1 MRNRFV
7 LMLLVFLVHSAV
19 IAEPRLVI
27 KNGTLL
33 DAINPDRRAM
43 TIIVEGDRILSIESS
58 AKSMQL
64 LTDDV
69 VIDAKGKFVIPG
81 LWDAHVHMTFI
92 PDLDY
97 KSFYDLFLRNG
108 ITSIRDTG
116 GLITS
121 MQPAINYAKKNPNK
135 TPRLFFAGPL
145 IDGKDRVYKG
155 MESGFP
161 DLSIG
166 VDESSNIEGII
177 DGLIADGASFLKS
190 YEMLSRPTYLKL
202 LQIAGEKGLRV
213 TGHIPLSIDLLEAI
227 DAGLGGMQ
235 HIRNLDLA
243 CSIDA
248 DEFRA
253 KRDLLLS
260 NPDNIAG
267 SVLRSQI
274 HRNQRYTAIDSFD
287 KERCNTIIKA
297 LVKNDVYQTPTLAIN
312 TFGLKRFYADPK
324 WRETYKLLPKAVQE
338 RWQEGSLRL
347 ANQAVTEHDTIF
359 ANWSMRIVGMFNK
372 NRVKI
377 LAGTDT
383 PIGYL
388 TPGYSLH
395 KELELLVEAGLSVRE
410 ALRSATITPAEFFN
424 LEHQMGSLDVGKFAD
439 IVILNNNPLNDIKH
453 TQDIYKVIIKGMV
466 N

>member
-1 MRNRFV
+1 MIIKYVF
-7 LMLLVFLVHSAV
+7 MLLAFLVHSAV
-19 IAEPRLVI
+19 SAEPRLVI
-27 KNGTLL
+27 KNGTLI

-155 MESGFP
+155 MEPGFP
-161 DLSIG
+161 NLSIG
-166 VDESSNIEGII
+166 IDESSDIEGII

-190 YEMLSRPTYLKL
+190 YEMLSRPTYLRL

-227 DAGLGGMQ
+227 EAGLGGMQ

-243 CSIDA
+243 CAFNA
-248 DEFRA
+248 DEIRLERQLCCNQ
-253 KRDLLLS
+253 K
-260 NPDNIAG
+260 IAG
-267 SVLRSQI
+267 SVAKDQDSS
-274 HRNQRYTAIDSFD
+274 NQSYAAIDSL
-287 KERCNTIIKA
+287 IKNA
-297 LVKNDVYQTPTLAIN
+297 AMP
-312 TFGLKRFYADPK
+312 
-324 WRETYKLLPKAVQE
+324 
-338 RWQEGSLRL
+338 
-347 ANQAVTEHDTIF
+347 
-359 ANWSMRIVGMFNK
+359 
-372 NRVKI
+372 
-377 LAGTDT
+377 
-383 PIGYL
+383 
-388 TPGYSLH
+388 
-395 KELELLVEAGLSVRE
+395 
-410 ALRSATITPAEFFN
+410 
-424 LEHQMGSLDVGKFAD
+424 
-439 IVILNNNPLNDIKH
+439 
-453 TQDIYKVIIKGMV
+453 
-466 N
+466 